1 MKINLISFTKNGA
14 KVSNELID
22 LFENKD
28 YDIYAVGKYPFGKIK
43 ALNESVYE
51 FCKDSF
57 ETRVDA
63 IIIIGALG
71 IAVRA
76 IAGNLKN
83 KGCDPAVIVID
94 DKKNFVI
101 PVVSGHIGG
110 ANALSMIIAES
121 INAIPV
127 ITTATDVNK
136 KFAVDSWAV
145 EHGCS
150 IADISKIKY
159 ISASILRGED
169 VGLIC
174 DFPIEGQLPQ
184 GLKLGKVHDI
194 GICISTCDTQRP
206 FKNTLNLIPKEYVIE
221 IHCKENISYDDFKDK
236 IDGILDDEKISAL
249 QIIAISSEDLKCKN
263 LHKYC
268 IEKKI
273 ELTNNTANEI
283 LKDEKLKGSYKYREN
298 GNKKIFIKEHICDN
312 IRIAIS
318 KINWRCIF

>member
-1 MKINLISFTKNGA
+1 MKINLISFTQNGS

-43 ALNESVYE
+43 ALNKSVYE

-57 ETRVDA
+57 ETKADA

-101 PVVSGHIGG
+101 PVISGHIGG

-121 INAIPV
+121 IGAIPV

-136 KFAVDSWAV
+136 KFAIDSWAV
-145 EHGCS
+145 ENGCS

-159 ISASILRGED
+159 VSSAILRGED

-174 DFPIEGQLPQ
+174 DFPIEGKLPK
-184 GLKLGKVHDI
+184 GLKLGNMYKV
-194 GICISTCDTQRP
+194 GICISTCDKKIS
-206 FKNTLNLIPKEYVIE
+206 FKNTLNLIPKEYVID
-221 IHCKENISYDDFKDK
+221 IQFKENVPYDDFKDT
-236 IDGILDDEKISAL
+236 IDRILDDEKISPL
-249 QIIAISSEDLKCKN
+249 QIIAVSSEGLKCEN
-263 LHKYC
+263 IHKYC

-273 ELTNNTANEI
+273 ELTNNKANEI
-283 LKDEKLKGSYKYREN
+283 LRYENINEAYKYREN
-298 GNKKIFIKEHICDN
+298 GNKKIFIKECICDN
-312 IRIAIS
+312 IKIAIS